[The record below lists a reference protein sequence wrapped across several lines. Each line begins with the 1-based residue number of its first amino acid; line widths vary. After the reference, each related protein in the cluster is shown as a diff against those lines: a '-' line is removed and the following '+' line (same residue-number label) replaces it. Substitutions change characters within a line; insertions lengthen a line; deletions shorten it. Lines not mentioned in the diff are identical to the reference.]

1 MYIDRNGQPIA
12 QGPVTAVDFTLSVVK
27 LDDLNVYVSRHMS
40 MYGLLK
46 ALGWPSEKQ
55 ELPSL
60 S

>member
-12 QGPVTAVDFTLSVVK
+12 QRPVTAVDFTLSVVR
-27 LDDLNVYVSRHMS
+27 LNGLNVYVSRHMS

-60 S
+60 R